1 MTDACT
7 EFHSYQ
13 FTWTASRIT
22 VGVDDHN
29 YYQYS
34 NDHSGNAEWP
44 FDSPQ
49 YLILNI
55 AVGGDWGGQQGVND
69 AIFPVRDGRST
80 TCASTSRKTVPGHAN
95 RQNSARFRAALR
107 KLPVPAPSHPR
118 QRSARVRS
126 RMASSARR

>member
-1 MTDACT
+1 MPATA
-7 EFHSYQ
+7 FHKYQ
-13 FTWTASRIT
+13 LTWTAARIT

-69 AIFPVRDGRST
+69 AIFPIEMQVDYVR
-80 TCASTSRKTVPGHAN
+80 VY
-95 RQNSARFRAALR
+95 Q
-107 KLPVPAPSHPR
+107 
-118 QRSARVRS
+118 
-126 RMASSARR
+126 